1 MAFDK
6 GEVKQLEK
14 LFKDFGEVI
23 DQKMDQKFLSYDKKM
38 DQKFLSYD
46 KKIDKKLSVQRF
58 EISKDTKSIIDAKL
72 HPIHE
77 KLDRL
82 FEMES
87 EDVGVCYEDI
97 ELIKKELKK
106 LQIKV
111 AKLKAIKQ

>member
-23 DQKMDQKFLSYDKKM
+23 DQKM